1 MATNPFEMLKN
12 LQGLQAKM
20 GEMQEK
26 LKSVRVTGSAG
37 GGMVTVELNGE
48 LRVEKVTISP
58 EAVDPADIRMLEDLV
73 LAALSD
79 AHGQLKEKLRDEMAQ
94 TAGLARPASRPLRHV
109 SLGRP
114 AVNALERLA
123 AGLARLP
130 GLGRKSASR
139 IAYFLLGAD
148 SAFVQSLAEDLAA
161 LQRTIRP
168 CSICGTWTDIDP
180 CAICTDTSR
189 DDSELCVV
197 EEPRDVATIE
207 SIRDFRGRYH
217 VLMGAISPID
227 GVGPG
232 NLRIASLIE
241 RVHRGGV
248 QEVILATNP
257 TVEGETTA
265 LYLVKALK
273 GTGVKVSRIAFGL
286 PVGGDMEFA
295 DRQTLSRSFKGRTQI
310 QG

>member
-1 MATNPFEMLKN
+1 
-12 LQGLQAKM
+12 
-20 GEMQEK
+20 
-26 LKSVRVTGSAG
+26 
-37 GGMVTVELNGE
+37 
-48 LRVEKVTISP
+48 
-58 EAVDPADIRMLEDLV
+58 
-73 LAALSD
+73 
-79 AHGQLKEKLRDEMAQ
+79 
-94 TAGLARPASRPLRHV
+94 
-109 SLGRP
+109 
-114 AVNALERLA
+114 VNALERLT

-148 SAFVQSLAEDLAA
+148 SAFVQSLAEDLGA

-168 CSICGTWTDIDP
+168 CSVCGAYTDVDP
-180 CAICTDTSR
+180 CAICSDASR
-189 DDSELCVV
+189 DDAELCVV
-197 EEPRDVATIE
+197 EQARDVATIE

-232 NLRIASLIE
+232 NLRIASLLE

-248 QEVILATNP
+248 REVILATNP

-265 LYLVKALK
+265 LYLVKALA

-286 PVGGDMEFA
+286 PVGGDLEFA

>member
-1 MATNPFEMLKN
+1 
-12 LQGLQAKM
+12 
-20 GEMQEK
+20 
-26 LKSVRVTGSAG
+26 
-37 GGMVTVELNGE
+37 
-48 LRVEKVTISP
+48 
-58 EAVDPADIRMLEDLV
+58 
-73 LAALSD
+73 
-79 AHGQLKEKLRDEMAQ
+79 
-94 TAGLARPASRPLRHV
+94 
-109 SLGRP
+109 
-114 AVNALERLA
+114 VNALERLT

-139 IAYFLLGAD
+139 IAHFLLGAD
-148 SAFVQSLAEDLAA
+148 SAFVQSLADDLAA

-168 CSICGTWTDIDP
+168 CSVCGAWTDVDP
-180 CAICTDTSR
+180 CAICSDASR
-189 DDSELCVV
+189 DDAELCVV
-197 EEPRDVATIE
+197 EQPRDVATIE

-232 NLRIASLIE
+232 NLRIAGLLE
-241 RVHRGGV
+241 RVHRGLV
-248 QEVILATNP
+248 REVILATNP

-265 LYLVKALK
+265 LYLSKALK

-286 PVGGDMEFA
+286 PVGGDLEFA